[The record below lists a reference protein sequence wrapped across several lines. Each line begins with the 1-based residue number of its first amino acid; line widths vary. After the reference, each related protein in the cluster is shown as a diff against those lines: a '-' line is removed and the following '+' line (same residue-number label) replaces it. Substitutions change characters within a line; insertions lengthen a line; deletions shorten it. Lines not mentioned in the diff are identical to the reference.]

1 MLWFF
6 CSNIYTSNI
15 LADFK
20 LFEKCQMSMSKSW
33 AGMKPFLI
41 SVFLVF
47 TLVVVLLLDSVIMP
61 HCLGIAEKAQ
71 NCVRLSNGCNWT
83 KL

>member
-6 CSNIYTSNI
+6 CLNIYTSKM

-20 LFEKCQMSMSKSW
+20 LFEKCQMSLLKSW

-47 TLVVVLLLDSVIMP
+47 TLVVFLLLDSIIMP
-61 HCLGIAEKAQ
+61 HYLGIVEKAQ
-71 NCVRLSNGCNWT
+71 NCVRLSNGCN
-83 KL
+83 

>member
-1 MLWFF
+1 M
-6 CSNIYTSNI
+6 

-20 LFEKCQMSMSKSW
+20 LFEKCQMTMSKRW

-47 TLVVVLLLDSVIMP
+47 TLVIFLLLDFIIMP
-61 HCLGIAEKAQ
+61 YYLGIVEKAQ
-71 NCVRLSNGCNWT
+71 NCVRLSNGCN
-83 KL
+83 